1 MLFLWECEVVASGIE
16 ERRGGVAMQMHEVE
30 TRQAYTIL
38 IPAYNPDEALVTL
51 VEKLRASGFST
62 IVVVNDGSDE
72 STVGIFEKV
81 ASFVDQVL
89 AHEQNQ
95 GKGAALKTG
104 LQYIAET
111 YPDKLGVITVDAD
124 GQHLPEDVVNVYE
137 EGVSK
142 PHHLI
147 MGCRDFSG
155 DAIPLRSRFG
165 NQATRLVMLI
175 GSGLKLRD
183 TQTGLR
189 AIPIRYARQLIDIPG
204 NRYEFEMNMLT
215 FTKRLQV
222 PIQQTTIQTV
232 YKNENDSSHFRP
244 ILDSILIYRMFLMY
258 SLSSVASF
266 LVDVGM
272 YALFIYLLS
281 PYFDTA
287 HVVIATVI
295 ARIISSLFNYLVNRK
310 VVFDSKARRSL
321 PKYFSLVVLQMAVSA
336 LLVYLLFLLFR
347 QGEVILKVIVDSFLF
362 FVSYYIQKRW
372 IFKK

>member
-1 MLFLWECEVVASGIE
+1 
-16 ERRGGVAMQMHEVE
+16 MQVQEVE

-38 IPAYNPDEALVTL
+38 IPAYNPDDALVTL
-51 VEKLRASGFST
+51 VERLRASGFST

-81 ASFVDQVL
+81 ASFVDRVL
-89 AHEQNQ
+89 THEQNL
-95 GKGAALKTG
+95 GKGTALKTG

-124 GQHLPEDVVNVYE
+124 GQHLPEDIVNVYE

-155 DAIPLRSRFG
+155 DKIPLRSRFG

-189 AIPIRYARQLIDIPG
+189 AIPMRYARQLIDIPG

-232 YKNENDSSHFRP
+232 YENENESSHFRP

-258 SLSSVASF
+258 SVSSVASF
-266 LVDVGM
+266 VVDVGM
-272 YALFIYLLS
+272 YAGFIFLLS
-281 PYFDTA
+281 PYFETF
-287 HVVIATVI
+287 HVIAATVL
-295 ARIISSLFNYLVNRK
+295 ARVISSLFNYLINRK
-310 VVFDSKARRSL
+310 VVFHSKARRSFS
-321 PKYFSLVVLQMAVSA
+321 KYFSLVVLQMATSA
-336 LLVYLLFLLFR
+336 LFVYLLFLLFK
-347 QGEVILKVIVDSFLF
+347 QGEVILKIIVDSFLF
-362 FVSYYIQKRW
+362 FVSYYVQKRW

>member
-1 MLFLWECEVVASGIE
+1 
-16 ERRGGVAMQMHEVE
+16 MQVQEVE

-38 IPAYNPDEALVTL
+38 IPAYNPDDALVTL
-51 VEKLRASGFST
+51 VERLRTSGFST

-72 STVGIFEKV
+72 STLGIFETV

-89 AHEQNQ
+89 THELNQ

-137 EGVSK
+137 EGVNK

-175 GSGLKLRD
+175 GSGLKLKD

-189 AIPIRYARQLIDIPG
+189 AIPMRYARQLIDIPG

-215 FTKRLQV
+215 LTKRLQV

-232 YKNENDSSHFRP
+232 YENENDSSHFRP

-258 SLSSVASF
+258 SVSSVASF

-272 YALFIYLLS
+272 YAVFILLLS
-281 PYFDTA
+281 PYFATA

-295 ARIISSLFNYLVNRK
+295 ARIISSLFNYFVNRK
-310 VVFDSKARRSL
+310 VVFHSKARRSL
-321 PKYFSLVVLQMAVSA
+321 SKYFSLVVLQMATSA

-347 QGEVILKVIVDSFLF
+347 QGEVILKIIVDSFLF
-362 FVSYYIQKRW
+362 FVSYYVQKRW

>member
-1 MLFLWECEVVASGIE
+1 
-16 ERRGGVAMQMHEVE
+16 
-30 TRQAYTIL
+30 
-38 IPAYNPDEALVTL
+38 
-51 VEKLRASGFST
+51 
-62 IVVVNDGSDE
+62 
-72 STVGIFEKV
+72 
-81 ASFVDQVL
+81 
-89 AHEQNQ
+89 
-95 GKGAALKTG
+95 
-104 LQYIAET
+104 
-111 YPDKLGVITVDAD
+111 
-124 GQHLPEDVVNVYE
+124 VYE

-155 DAIPLRSRFG
+155 DKIPLRSRFG

-175 GSGLKLRD
+175 GSGLKLKD

-189 AIPIRYARQLIDIPG
+189 AIPMRYARQLIDIPG

-232 YKNENDSSHFRP
+232 YENENVSSHFRP

-258 SLSSVASF
+258 SASSVASF

-272 YALFIYLLS
+272 YAGFIFLLS

-295 ARIISSLFNYLVNRK
+295 ARIISSLFNYFVNRK
-310 VVFDSKARRSL
+310 VVFHSKARRSL
-321 PKYFSLVVLQMAVSA
+321 SKYFSLVVVQMATSA
-336 LLVYLLFLLFR
+336 LLVYLLYLLFR
-347 QGEVILKVIVDSFLF
+347 QGEVILKIIVDSFLF
-362 FVSYYIQKRW
+362 FVSYYVQKRW

>member
-1 MLFLWECEVVASGIE
+1 
-16 ERRGGVAMQMHEVE
+16 MQMQEVE

-38 IPAYNPDEALVTL
+38 IPAYNPDDALNTL

-62 IVVVNDGSDE
+62 IIVVNDGSSPSSETIFD
-72 STVGIFEKV
+72 TVGPL
-81 ASFVDQVL
+81 VDQVL
-89 AHEQNQ
+89 VHEQNK

-104 LQYIAET
+104 LQYVIDT
-111 YPDKLGVITVDAD
+111 YPNRLGVITVDAD

-137 EGVSK
+137 EGVNK

-155 DAIPLRSRFG
+155 DEIPFRSRFG
-165 NQATRLVMLI
+165 NQATRLVMLV
-175 GSGLKLRD
+175 GSGLKLKD

-189 AIPIRYARQLIDIPG
+189 AIPMRYARQLLDVPG

-222 PIQQTTIQTV
+222 PIQQTTIQTI
-232 YKNENDSSHFRP
+232 YENENDSSHFRP
-244 ILDSILIYRMFLMY
+244 VLDSIMIYRMFLLY

-272 YALFIYLLS
+272 YAIFIYMLS
-281 PYFDTA
+281 PYFDTT
-287 HVVIATVI
+287 HVITATVL
-295 ARIISSLFNYLVNRK
+295 ARIISSLFNYMVNRK
-310 VVFDSKARRSL
+310 VVFHSDARRSL
-321 PKYFSLVVLQMAVSA
+321 PKYFGLVVLQMAVSA
-336 LLVYLLFLLFR
+336 FFVYLLFLLFR
-347 QGEVILKVIVDSFLF
+347 QGEVVIKVIVDSVLF

-372 IFKK
+372 VFKK

>member
-1 MLFLWECEVVASGIE
+1 
-16 ERRGGVAMQMHEVE
+16 VAMQMHEVE
-30 TRQAYTIL
+30 TRQAYSIL

-51 VEKLRASGFST
+51 VEKLRASGFAN
-62 IVVVNDGSDE
+62 IIVVNDGSNE
-72 STVGIFEKV
+72 SSVGTFDKI

-89 AHEQNQ
+89 THEQNQ
-95 GKGAALKTG
+95 GKGAAIKTG
-104 LQYIAET
+104 LRYVVDT
-111 YPDKLGVITVDAD
+111 YPDKTGVITVDAD
-124 GQHLPEDVVNVYE
+124 GQHLPQDVVSVYE
-137 EGVSK
+137 EGLNK

-155 DAIPLRSRFG
+155 DAIPFRSRFG

-175 GSGLKLRD
+175 GSGLKLKD

-189 AIPIRYARQLIDIPG
+189 AIPMRYARQLLDIPG

-232 YKNENDSSHFRP
+232 YENENDSSHFRP

-336 LLVYLLFLLFR
+336 LLVYLLFLLLR
-347 QGEVILKVIVDSFLF
+347 QGEVILKVVVDSSLF
-362 FVSYYIQKRW
+362 FVSYYVQKRW

>member
-1 MLFLWECEVVASGIE
+1 
-16 ERRGGVAMQMHEVE
+16 MQMHEVGV
-30 TRQAYTIL
+30 RDAYSIL
-38 IPAYNPDEALVTL
+38 IPAYNPDGALVTL
-51 VEKLRASGFST
+51 VEKLRADGFST
-62 IVVVNDGSDE
+62 IIVVNDGSDA
-72 STVGIFEKV
+72 SCDSIFRELG
-81 ASFVDQVL
+81 SIVDVVL
-89 AHEQNQ
+89 AHEQNR

-104 LQYIAET
+104 LRYIVENYT
-111 YPDKLGVITVDAD
+111 DKLGVITVDAD
-124 GQHLPEDVVNVYE
+124 GQHLPKDVVNVYE

-155 DAIPLRSRFG
+155 DKIPLRSRFG

-175 GSGLKLRD
+175 GSGLKLKD

-189 AIPIRYARQLIDIPG
+189 AIPMRYVRQLLDIPG

-232 YKNENDSSHFRP
+232 YENENDSSHFRP

-258 SLSSVASF
+258 SASSVASF

-272 YALFIYLLS
+272 YAVFIYLLS
-281 PYFDTA
+281 PYFDTT
-287 HVVIATVI
+287 HVIVATVL
-295 ARIISSLFNYLVNRK
+295 ARIISSLFNYFVNRK
-310 VVFDSKARRSL
+310 VVFHSKARRSL
-321 PKYFSLVVLQMAVSA
+321 SKYFSLVVLQMAISA
-336 LLVYLLFLLFR
+336 LLVYILFLLFR
-347 QGEVILKVIVDSFLF
+347 QGEVILKIIVDSFLF
-362 FVSYYIQKRW
+362 FVSYYVQKRW

>member
-1 MLFLWECEVVASGIE
+1 
-16 ERRGGVAMQMHEVE
+16 MQMHEVGV
-30 TRQAYTIL
+30 RDAYSIL
-38 IPAYNPDEALVTL
+38 IPAYNPDGALVTL
-51 VEKLRASGFST
+51 VEKLRADGFST
-62 IVVVNDGSDE
+62 IIVVNDGSDA
-72 STVGIFEKV
+72 SSDSIFRELG
-81 ASFVDQVL
+81 SIVDVVL
-89 AHEQNQ
+89 AHEQNR

-104 LQYIAET
+104 LRYIVENYT
-111 YPDKLGVITVDAD
+111 DKLGVITVDAD
-124 GQHLPEDVVNVYE
+124 GQHLPRDVVNVYE

-155 DAIPLRSRFG
+155 DKIPLRSRFG

-175 GSGLKLRD
+175 GSGLKLKD

-189 AIPIRYARQLIDIPG
+189 AIPMRYVRQLLDIPG

-232 YKNENDSSHFRP
+232 YENENDSSHFRP

-258 SLSSVASF
+258 SASSVASF

-272 YALFIYLLS
+272 YAVFIYLLS
-281 PYFDTA
+281 PYFDTT
-287 HVVIATVI
+287 HVIVATVL
-295 ARIISSLFNYLVNRK
+295 ARIISSLFNYFVNRK
-310 VVFDSKARRSL
+310 VVFHSKARRSL
-321 PKYFSLVVLQMAVSA
+321 SKYFSLVVLQMAISA
-336 LLVYLLFLLFR
+336 LLVYILFLLFR
-347 QGEVILKVIVDSFLF
+347 QGEVILKIIVDSFLF
-362 FVSYYIQKRW
+362 FVSYYVQKRW

>member
-1 MLFLWECEVVASGIE
+1 
-16 ERRGGVAMQMHEVE
+16 MQMHEVE
-30 TRQAYTIL
+30 TRQAYSIL

-51 VEKLRASGFST
+51 VEKLRSSGFSN
-62 IVVVNDGSDE
+62 IIVVNDGSDE
-72 STVGIFEKV
+72 SSVGAFDKI

-89 AHEQNQ
+89 THEQNQ
-95 GKGAALKTG
+95 GKGAAIKTG
-104 LQYIAET
+104 LRYVVDT
-111 YPDKLGVITVDAD
+111 YPDKMGVITVDAD
-124 GQHLPEDVVNVYE
+124 GQHLPQDVVNVYE
-137 EGVSK
+137 EGLNK

-147 MGCRDFSG
+147 MGCRDFNG
-155 DAIPLRSRFG
+155 DGIPFRSRFG

-175 GSGLKLRD
+175 GSGLKLKD

-189 AIPIRYARQLIDIPG
+189 AIPMRYARQLIDIPG
-204 NRYEFEMNMLT
+204 DRYEFEMNMLT

-232 YKNENDSSHFRP
+232 YENGNDSSHFRP

-281 PYFDTA
+281 PYFDAA

-295 ARIISSLFNYLVNRK
+295 ARIISSLFNYLVNRR

-321 PKYFSLVVLQMAVSA
+321 SKYFSLVVLQMVVSA

-362 FVSYYIQKRW
+362 FVSYYVQKRW

>member
-1 MLFLWECEVVASGIE
+1 
-16 ERRGGVAMQMHEVE
+16 MQMHKVE
-30 TRQAYTIL
+30 ARQAYTIL
-38 IPAYNPDEALVTL
+38 IPAYNPDDALVTL
-51 VEKLRASGFST
+51 VEKLRANGFLS
-62 IVVVNDGSDE
+62 IIVVNDGSGASAQ
-72 STVGIFEKV
+72 STFDAVTPL
-81 ASFVDQVL
+81 VDQVL
-89 AHEQNQ
+89 THDQNQ

-104 LQYIAET
+104 LKYIVNT
-111 YPDKLGVITVDAD
+111 YPNRLGVITVDAD

-137 EGVSK
+137 EGVNK

-155 DAIPLRSRFG
+155 EEIPFRSRFG

-175 GSGLKLRD
+175 GSGLKLKD

-189 AIPIRYARQLIDIPG
+189 AIPMRYARQLLDIPG
-204 NRYEFEMNMLT
+204 SRYEFEMNMLT

-232 YKNENDSSHFRP
+232 YENENDSSHFRP

-258 SLSSVASF
+258 SISSVASF
-266 LVDVGM
+266 LVDVGV
-272 YALFIYLLS
+272 YAVFIYLLS

-287 HVVIATVI
+287 HVIVATVL
-295 ARIISSLFNYLVNRK
+295 ARVISSLFNYFVNRK
-310 VVFDSKARRSL
+310 VVFHSKARRSL
-321 PKYFSLVVLQMAVSA
+321 SKYFGLVVLQMAISA

-347 QGEVILKVIVDSFLF
+347 QGEVVLKIIVDSFLF
-362 FVSYYIQKRW
+362 FISYYVQKRW